1 MRFDVFT
8 LFPEAFEW
16 LLGQRTFR
24 KAAEAGSR
32 FEVHDYRTWT
42 PIKGGRVDD
51 SPYGG
56 GSGMVI
62 RVDVVDAALRGLYGD
77 DERPRTILLSPAGRQ
92 LDEPL
97 VTELA
102 GEESLALLCGRYE
115 GFDQRVHDHLADDE
129 VSIGPYV
136 LAGGELPAMVLADA
150 VVRRLPGALGDPD
163 SAVEESFSEAL
174 GGRPEYPH
182 YTRPPEYDGW
192 TVPEVLLSGD
202 HAAVERWRTEQS
214 ELRAAHDRGGGAGD
228 SVASP
233 GRDPDEDRG
242 GPTGDAS
249 QEKT

>member
-1 MRFDVFT
+1 MRFDFFT
-8 LFPEAFEW
+8 LFPEAFDW

-24 KAAEAGSR
+24 KAAEAGSE
-32 FEVHDYRTWT
+32 FAVHDYRTWT

-62 RVDVVDAALRGLYGD
+62 RVDVVDAALKGLYGKG
-77 DERPRTILLSPAGRQ
+77 EQPRTILLSPAGRP
-92 LDEPL
+92 LDQRL
-97 VTELA
+97 VADLA
-102 GEESLALLCGRYE
+102 GEQSLAVLCGRYE
-115 GFDQRVHDHLADDE
+115 GFDQRVHEHLADDE

-150 VVRRLPGALGDPD
+150 IVRHLPGALGDPA
-163 SAVEESFSEAL
+163 SVIEESFSEAL

-182 YTRPPEYDGW
+182 YTRPPEYGGW

-202 HAAVERWRTEQS
+202 HGAVERWRAEQS
-214 ELRAAHDRGGGAGD
+214 ERRATVDRDGRGGD

-233 GRDPDEDRG
+233 GRDPEL
-242 GPTGDAS
+242 AS
-249 QEKT
+249 GETAGKSAAEET

>member
-8 LFPEAFEW
+8 LFPGAFDW

-24 KAAEAGSR
+24 KATEAGAT
-32 FEVHDYRTWT
+32 FAVHDYRTWT

-62 RVDVVDAALRGLYGD
+62 RVDVVDAALEGLYGEG
-77 DERPRTILLSPAGRQ
+77 ERPRTVLLTPSGRQ

-97 VTELA
+97 VAELA
-102 GEESLALLCGRYE
+102 AGDSLAVLCGRYE

-150 VVRRLPGALGDPD
+150 IARRLPGALGDPG

-182 YTRPPEYDGW
+182 YTRPSEYRGW
-192 TVPEVLLSGD
+192 SVPEILLSGD
-202 HAAVERWRTEQS
+202 HAAVEQWRSEQS
-214 ELRAAHDRGGGAGD
+214 ELRATGDRDGRTGD
-228 SVASP
+228 SVASA
-233 GRDPDEDRG
+233 GRDRDR
-242 GPTGDAS
+242 D
-249 QEKT
+249 